1 MSIPITRYVDAV
13 SGVIGAAAAAQRE
26 LIGLRFVTDPRL
38 PVGELG
44 QVTSAGAVIDTFG
57 GASVQAAY
65 VSQYFGYV
73 SPAPVSK
80 AGKLLLAPYANVARP
95 ARVYGPKRTFDINA
109 LKGVNNAQL
118 TIRLEGTTYVTAAMD
133 FTAAVT
139 LADIAGI
146 VQTSVRTLTSP
157 QFTSALVTYD
167 PVASAF
173 NFTSTIAE
181 NAAISFPASGT
192 VPESD
197 VATLF
202 AWNAFDAI
210 LSPGSVAQTAL
221 EALRAAETIT
231 DSFGSFSYEVPVA
244 LADAV
249 QVATYNAS
257 LNVKYMFLHVVSTAN
272 FAAHS
277 EALLGIASVGLV
289 LNVKPLEYK
298 EALPQAIMAATNY
311 NRRNAVVNYM
321 FRQGPYTAPF
331 DVTTEPLANVLD
343 LARVNYYGQ
352 TSSAGQPLSFFQRGF
367 LCGPSTAPLDMNVH
381 ANEQWFKS
389 GLQADYINLLIAI
402 GSISN
407 DDSGRASVLAV
418 LTNKCV
424 QAKRNGT
431 IRVGKVLSTLQQ
443 IAVTELTGDPN
454 AWRDVQ
460 SNGYWAS
467 VEIVEETGPSGLP
480 EYVAL
485 YTVAYAKNDVVR
497 KIVGSHNLV

>member
-1 MSIPITRYVDAV
+1 MAIPITRYVDAA

-26 LIGLRFVTDPRL
+26 LIGLRFITDPRL
-38 PVGELG
+38 PVGALG
-44 QVTSAGAVIDTFG
+44 QVTSASPLIDTFG
-57 GASVQAAY
+57 ADSVQAAY
-65 VSQYFGYV
+65 GSQYFGYV
-73 SPAPVSK
+73 SPAPISK
-80 AGKLLLAPYANVARP
+80 AAKLLLAPYANVARP
-95 ARVYGPKRTFDINA
+95 ARAYGPKRTFDLNA
-109 LKGVNNAQL
+109 LKAVTNAQL
-118 TIRLEGTTYVTAAMD
+118 TIRIEGTTWTTPVLDFSSAAT
-133 FTAAVT
+133 F
-139 LADIAGI
+139 ADIASI
-146 VQTSVRTLTSP
+146 VQTSVRGFAEP
-157 QFTSALVTYD
+157 QYANALITYD

-173 NFTSTIAE
+173 NFVSSVAE
-181 NAAISFPASGT
+181 NAAISFPVGPAA
-192 VPESD
+192 PESD

-221 EALRAAETIT
+221 EALRAAESIT
-231 DSFGSFSYEVPVA
+231 DSFGSFSYEVPVTLPEA
-244 LADAV
+244 I
-249 QVATYNAS
+249 QVATYTGS
-257 LNVKYMFLHVVSTAN
+257 LNVKYMFLHVVSMAN

-277 EALLGIASVGLV
+277 EALLGIASVGLA

-331 DVTTEPLANVLD
+331 DVSTEPLANVLD

-367 LCGPSTAPLDMNVH
+367 LCGPSNAPLDMNVH

-389 GLQADYINLLIAI
+389 ALQADYINLLIAI

-431 IRVGKVLSTLQQ
+431 IRVGKILSTLQQ
-443 IAVTELTGDPN
+443 IAITELTGDPN

>member
-1 MSIPITRYVDAV
+1 MAIPITRYVDAA

-38 PVGELG
+38 PIGDLG
-44 QVTSAGAVIDTFG
+44 QVTSASAVIDTFG
-57 GASVQAAY
+57 GDSVQAAY
-65 VSQYFGYV
+65 ASQYFGYV
-73 SPAPVSK
+73 SPAPISR
-80 AGKLLLAPYANVARP
+80 ASKLLLAPYANVARP
-95 ARVYGPKRTFDINA
+95 ARVYGPKRSFSLDDLKAITAAVFAITIEGVTATTPAFSLASAVTFADVASLVQTAIRGVA
-109 LKGVNNAQL
+109 LPQ
-118 TIRLEGTTYVTAAMD
+118 YVTA
-133 FTAAVT
+133 T
-139 LADIAGI
+139 
-146 VQTSVRTLTSP
+146 
-157 QFTSALVTYD
+157 VTYD
-167 PVASAF
+167 PVAAAF
-173 NFTSTIAE
+173 NFVSSVAE
-181 NAAISFPASGT
+181 NAAISFPVTAD
-192 VPESD
+192 PEND
-197 VATLF
+197 IATLF
-202 AWNAFDAI
+202 AWRSFDAI
-210 LSPGSVAQTAL
+210 LSPGSVAQTPL
-221 EALRAAETIT
+221 EALRAAEAIT

-244 LADAV
+244 LADAI
-249 QVATYNAS
+249 QVATYNGS
-257 LNVKYMFLHVVSTAN
+257 LNVKYMYLHVVSMAN

-331 DVTTEPLANVLD
+331 DVATEPLANVLD

-389 GLQADYINLLIAI
+389 ALQADYINLLIAI

-407 DDSGRASVLAV
+407 DDTGTASVLAV

-424 QAKRNGT
+424 QGKRNGT

-485 YTVAYAKNDVVR
+485 YTVVYAKNDVVR